1 MKYLVAHPK
10 IKEIVAKNFFTT
22 SMEVERNLSMGAQT
36 LVCSEFFETAVKT
49 YGSKVI
55 APMLEFLD
63 RYIGTHPHV
72 GTEWDSWT
80 TLEFCTFLG
89 DGSRDGIQIKLDHEQ
104 RVIDG
109 EELVIKVKIVQ
120 LIGIFGVTTEK
131 VLKEITL

>member
-22 SMEVERNLSMGAQT
+22 SIEVERNLSMGAQT

-72 GTEWDSWT
+72 GTDDISGH

-89 DGSRDGIQIKLDHEQ
+89 DGSRDG
-104 RVIDG
+104 
-109 EELVIKVKIVQ
+109 VQ
-120 LIGIFGVTTEK
+120 LYIHLGTSNISQTQTNVEIIQLTGIFGVTTEK